1 MVKSSLPKDRF
12 SPKKIDMQAVEAL
25 PPDPDDRA
33 SRLTLML
40 SMHGARI
47 DTSRANPLGIEAA
60 AAAMAPATKGAILAD
75 LRCFFVWCSR
85 QHPPAQAVPAMP
97 DTLVHYLHW
106 LAKGAGKRK
115 PAKPA
120 TLERRLASIA
130 RMHRIL
136 GFGEKEP
143 LATQAGMVRD
153 TLKGLRHHRRER
165 QRQAAPLRYG
175 EAMSE
180 TETAPTGVTIRA
192 LLDSCGEDLI
202 GLRDAALL
210 SLAYD
215 AGLRVSELVGTTVA
229 AVKPMV
235 DRTGR
240 LTIPFSKT
248 DRKGDGAMAW
258 LSPDT
263 MERVS
268 AWLLASGISEG
279 PLFRRIH
286 ILTSSAGGQ
295 GAQAARPYLGTKA
308 LTRQGVV
315 AILRRRVLHAIESGT
330 VELEPG
336 AEGETLAAL
345 SAHSFRVG
353 LTQDLFAAG
362 EDGSGIALALRW
374 SSPTTALRYARELA
388 VGSNAA
394 ARVLGRVR
402 GVDRGP
408 ESSGP
413 QPGSS

>member
-1 MVKSSLPKDRF
+1 MK
-12 SPKKIDMQAVEAL
+12 AVETL
-25 PPDPDDRA
+25 PLVPDDRA
-33 SRLTLML
+33 TRLAQML
-40 SMHGARI
+40 SVHGARI
-47 DTSRANPLGIEAA
+47 DASQASPLGLEAA
-60 AAAMAPATKGAILAD
+60 AAAMAPATKAAILAD
-75 LRCFFVWCSR
+75 LRCFFVWCGR
-85 QHPPAQAVPAMP
+85 RHPPAQAVPTTP

-180 TETAPTGVTIRA
+180 TETAPTGVTVRA

-215 AGLRVSELVGTTVA
+215 AGLRVSELVGITVA
-229 AVKPMV
+229 HVKLKA

-240 LTIPFSKT
+240 LTIPYSKT
-248 DRKGDGAMAW
+248 DRKGEGAMAW

-263 MERVS
+263 MERLS
-268 AWLLASGISEG
+268 AWQGGGGISEG

-286 ILTSSAGGQ
+286 ILTCGAGGQ
-295 GAQAARPYLGTKA
+295 GEQVTRPYLGTKA
-308 LTRQGVV
+308 LTRQGVI
-315 AILRRRVLHAIESGT
+315 AILRRRVLRAIDLGT

-336 AEGETLAAL
+336 VEGETLAAL

-362 EDGSGIALALRW
+362 EDGAGIALALRW

-402 GVDRGP
+402 GGDKAP

-413 QPGSS
+413 HPGNG